1 MFCHDLGLRMFCHD
15 LGLRMFCHDLG
26 LRMFCH
32 DLGLRMFRHDLGL
45 RMFRHDLGLR
55 VFRHCLGLR
64 LPLGASDHFVRLAV
78 VVLHHVQQ
86 MLRGLRHG
94 VGLTFWGVSL
104 VFLIA
109 VHEALP
115 ILWIHLFE
123 LCHMLCNQ
131 RLRGHGSIDSFQ
143 LSVSL

>member
-15 LGLRMFCHDLG
+15 LGLRMFCHCLG
-26 LRMFCH
+26 LWVFCH
-32 DLGLRMFRHDLGL
+32 C
-45 RMFRHDLGLR
+45 LGLR
-55 VFRHCLGLR
+55 VFRHDLGLR
-64 LPLGASDHFVRLAV
+64 LPLGASDHFVRLTV

-104 VFLIA
+104 VFLIS

-115 ILWIHLFE
+115 IFRIHLFE
-123 LCHMLCNQ
+123 LYHMLFNR
-131 RLRGHGSIDSFQ
+131 RLRWHGSIDSFQ

>member
-1 MFCHDLGLRMFCHD
+1 MRVFCHCLGMS
-15 LGLRMFCHDLG
+15 
-26 LRMFCH
+26 
-32 DLGLRMFRHDLGL
+32 
-45 RMFRHDLGLR
+45 LGLR
-55 VFRHCLGLR
+55 VFCHSLGVSLS
-64 LPLGASDHFVRLAV
+64 LGARDHFVRLAV

-94 VGLTFWGVSL
+94 VGLACWGVSR

-123 LCHMLCNQ
+123 LCHMLCNR

-143 LSVSL
+143 LSVSF

>member
-1 MFCHDLGLRMFCHD
+1 M
-15 LGLRMFCHDLG
+15 
-26 LRMFCH
+26 
-32 DLGLRMFRHDLGL
+32 
-45 RMFRHDLGLR
+45 R
-55 VFRHCLGLR
+55 VFRHCLGMSLGLRVCWHYLR
-64 LPLGASDHFVRLAV
+64 LRVCWHSLGVSLSRGARDHFVRLAV
-78 VVLHHVQQ
+78 VALHHVQQ

-115 ILWIHLFE
+115 IFRIHLFE
-123 LCHMLCNQ
+123 LCHMLFNR
-131 RLRGHGSIDSFQ
+131 RLRWHGSIDNFQ

>member
-1 MFCHDLGLRMFCHD
+1 M
-15 LGLRMFCHDLG
+15 
-26 LRMFCH
+26 
-32 DLGLRMFRHDLGL
+32 
-45 RMFRHDLGLR
+45 R
-55 VFRHCLGLR
+55 VFRHCLGMSLGLR
-64 LPLGASDHFVRLAV
+64 VFCHGLGLRVLCHYLGLRVYRHGLGMSLSLGASDHFVRLAV

-94 VGLTFWGVSL
+94 AGLTFWGVSL

-115 ILWIHLFE
+115 IFRIQLFE
-123 LCHMLCNQ
+123 LCHMLFHR
-131 RLRGHGSIDSFQ
+131 RLRWHGSIDNFQ

>member
-1 MFCHDLGLRMFCHD
+1 MFCHYLGLRVFRHCLGLRMFCHD
-15 LGLRMFCHDLG
+15 LGLRMFCH
-26 LRMFCH
+26 C
-32 DLGLRMFRHDLGL
+32 
-45 RMFRHDLGLR
+45 LGLR

-78 VVLHHVQQ
+78 VVLHHVHQ

-115 ILWIHLFE
+115 IFRIHLLE
-123 LCHMLCNQ
+123 LCHMLFDR
-131 RLRGHGSIDSFQ
+131 RLRWHGAIDSFQ